1 MSVKSFI
8 SAESYLNSFGI
19 SVQQAREFIDLNIEH
34 PEIIFTV
41 AYKYGVTTTMLSEIK
56 GYPRDIVREYFNS
69 IDTEGK
75 SLDGKSILV
84 NSDLGS
90 LEPLVNFNSKTG
102 ILSNAALKDGVKQ
115 ILLSDE
121 NQQNQPFSLFYEPTF
136 ASERRDIQKNGSYDA
151 EELGVGS
158 LGNVPATSEN
168 LESLFYGSLIN
179 MFSAL
184 DESEWN
190 QITALRTN
198 NGSAEDY
205 HALLLTSLST
215 SPSSIIW
222 SDETMALMVQDEA
235 SYIIEKYW
243 AHGEVLVGILDHSF
257 LGLATA

>member
-8 SAESYLNSFGI
+8 PAESYLNSFG
-19 SVQQAREFIDLNIEH
+19 VTVKQAQEFIDLNIEQ
-34 PEIIFTV
+34 PEIIFEV
-41 AYKYGVTTTMLSEIK
+41 AFEYGVTTAMLSEIK
-56 GYPRDIVREYFNS
+56 GYPRDIVREYFNT
-69 IDTEGK
+69 IDTDGR
-75 SLDGKSILV
+75 SLDGRSILV

-102 ILSNAALKDGVKQ
+102 FLSNVALRDGVQ
-115 ILLSDE
+115 QQLQNDGI
-121 NQQNQPFSLFYEPTF
+121 QQNLPFPAFYDPTF
-136 ASERRDIQKNGSYDA
+136 SPNRRDIQKNGTYDA

-158 LGNVPATSEN
+158 LGNVPATSES

-184 DESEWN
+184 DESEWS
-190 QITALRTN
+190 QITTLRA

-215 SPSSIIW
+215 SPSSIAW
-222 SDETMALMVQDEA
+222 SDETMAQMVQKEA
-235 SYIIEKYW
+235 SYIIEEYW
-243 AHGEVLVGILDHSF
+243 TSEAELIGILDYSF